1 MSKASNAG
9 SSCPSCG
16 TVSRGKFCAECGA
29 ALLGVSCASCQA
41 PLTPGAR
48 FCHNCGA
55 QAGAAGSAAASP
67 AGAGARARA
76 SAAAAPATPSRSI
89 LPWAVGIVA
98 VLALVIVIAV
108 QQRDAAPTNVG
119 PDVSLGAGG
128 GAGGG
133 APFAG
138 GAGGAGVRAP
148 DISSMS
154 PRERADRLYDRVMRL
169 ASEGKGDSASFFA
182 TMASQA
188 YELLGPLDDDLKYD
202 HGRMSEMAGDLAT
215 AQKEADAILANNP
228 DHLLGLILSARVAQ
242 LKNDKAGYAKFLK
255 KVVAAEKTERAKS
268 IEEYTRHQGDI
279 DAALQEA
286 KSIK

>member
-9 SSCPSCG
+9 TTCPSCG
-16 TVSRGKFCAECGA
+16 TSSRGKFCAECGA
-29 ALLGVSCASCQA
+29 ALQGVSCANCHA

-48 FCHNCGA
+48 FCHDCGA
-55 QAGAAGSAAASP
+55 AAGAAS
-67 AGAGARARA
+67 GAPR
-76 SAAAAPATPSRSI
+76 AAAATGGATHASGAPSRSI

-98 VLALVIVIAV
+98 VLALVIVVAV
-108 QQRDAAPTNVG
+108 QQRDVAPSADASVNV
-119 PDVSLGAGG
+119 PLDG

-138 GAGGAGVRAP
+138 GGGAGVRAP

-188 YELLGPLDDDLKYD
+188 YELLGTLDDDLKYD
-202 HGRMSEMAGDLAT
+202 HGRMAEMAGDLAT
-215 AQKEADAILANNP
+215 AQKEAEAILANNP
-228 DHLLGLILSARVAQ
+228 DHLLGLILSARVAE
-242 LKNDKAGYAKFLK
+242 LKNDSATRAKMYK
-255 KVVAAEKTERAKS
+255 KLLAVEKTEQAKAV
-268 IEEYTRHQGDI
+268 EEYTRHKGDI
-279 DAALQEA
+279 DAAIGEA
-286 KSIK
+286 RTLK